1 MIRQLTATSEHAGV
15 RLDAFLSADGQLSR
29 SQAARLIEEGRVA
42 VDGRPAAKSCR
53 VAEGQQV
60 TVDIPEVKDTA
71 VEAQDI
77 PLDVVYED
85 GDVIVVNKPT
95 GLVVHPA
102 PGHPDGTLVNAL
114 LWHCKGSLS
123 GIGGEIRPGIVH
135 RIDKDT
141 SGLLVVAK
149 DDATHIGLSQQMAVH
164 SVERAYNTIVYGG
177 FAQDEGFVESNLGRS
192 KTDRKKMAVYP
203 ASEPHTKYAYTG
215 YKVLER
221 LGEFTMLECRLK
233 TGRTHQ
239 IRVHMASIHHPVAGD
254 PVYGPHNCITSLHG
268 QCLHAKTL
276 GFVHPITG
284 EHLRF
289 DSELPDYFTRFLTTL
304 RQRTGGNTL

>member
-85 GDVIVVNKPT
+85 GDVIVVNKPR
-95 GLVVHPA
+95 GMVVHPA

-114 LWHCKGSLS
+114 LWHCGDSLS
-123 GIGGEIRPGIVH
+123 GIGGERRPGIVH

-141 SGLLVVAK
+141 SGLIIAAKNDFAHQFLSAQLSDHTLGREYEAVVHGGFR
-149 DDATHIGLSQQMAVH
+149 DDAGTVDAPIGRHPVDRKRMAVTPK
-164 SVERAYNTIVYGG
+164 N
-177 FAQDEGFVESNLGRS
+177 S
-192 KTDRKKMAVYP
+192 KPAVTHYEVI
-203 ASEPHTKYAYTG
+203 ARYRGYTRI
-215 YKVLER
+215 L
-221 LGEFTMLECRLK
+221 CRLE

-239 IRVHMASIHHPVAGD
+239 IRVHMASIGHPLLGD
-254 PVYGPHNCITSLHG
+254 GVYGAPCPEKGLEG
-268 QCLHAKTL
+268 QCLHARWLK
-276 GFVHPITG
+276 FIHPRTG
-284 EHLRF
+284 QLVRLEAP
-289 DSELPDYFTRFLTTL
+289 LPEYFTQVISRL
-304 RQRTGGNTL
+304 GNEI